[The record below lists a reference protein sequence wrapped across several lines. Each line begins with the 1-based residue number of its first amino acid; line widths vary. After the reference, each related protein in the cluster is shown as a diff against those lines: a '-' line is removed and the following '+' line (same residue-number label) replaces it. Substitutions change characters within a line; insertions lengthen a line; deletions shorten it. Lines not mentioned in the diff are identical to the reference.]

1 MKHIFEQRVFY
12 ADTVC
17 YGVVWHGAYL
27 RWLERGR
34 VELCEMFGH
43 DLAELKKQDILL
55 PVVNLNIRYK
65 MSAKLNDEIVI
76 ETEITK
82 FNGFTVTFKQ
92 YIKSKETGKTYIEAD
107 VDVVAISDSTG
118 KLYRRMPENL
128 ARSFEEALG
137 FLQPA

>member
-12 ADTVC
+12 ADTDC

-43 DLAELKKQDILL
+43 NLAELKKQDILL
-55 PVVNLNIRYK
+55 PVINLNIRYK

-92 YIKSKETGKTYIEAD
+92 YIKSKETGKIYIEAD

-118 KLYRRMPENL
+118 KLYRRMPDTL
-128 ARSFEEALG
+128 AQSFEEALKC
-137 FLQPA
+137 LQPA